1 VRARGRA
8 ALGAAWPG
16 RRTNRLASWLAVA
29 FVAAVL
35 AGCSYPTRN
44 TELASLDPRDGYR
57 WGALAGGELEDT
69 IFIFTASGGG
79 TRATAL
85 ALSTLRGLERLKLDS
100 GRSLADEI
108 DVVSSVSGGSV
119 TAGYFALTGTG
130 GFDRLERDFVR
141 RDGMSALIWKILNP
155 VDLIERATPSR
166 ERIDLLID
174 YLDET
179 LFDEATFADLRRA
192 GRRPLL
198 ILNAADMVEGTP
210 FPFTQNRFDLICSDL
225 GRLKLSVGVAASA
238 AVPGAMTP
246 LTLVNY
252 SPCEAQESAS
262 SKNQEPVSWKEWVT
276 NAADSNWYDNPAR
289 VRRGRVA
296 ESYALG
302 RTVPPPE
309 GKFFIH
315 LLDGGIADNLGVAE
329 PFRLLSTNEVSPNF
343 FNQISQGKIRR
354 IVFVLVNARSAKAS
368 ELNGEI
374 ATPGITAMLGAT
386 IDAAIDNATFGNFQ
400 RLETLLRER
409 LRAAAAEMPE
419 PLAGNFKNVET
430 FFLPVDFDAIE
441 DDGCRRAFQSIATRW
456 TLREKEIDALMI
468 AGQALLKSAPKL
480 TKVANSLGVTGI
492 ENLPELE
499 DACAAVAKARR

>member
-1 VRARGRA
+1 VRTCRKV
-8 ALGAAWPG
+8 ALGAAWWG
-16 RRTNRLASWLAVA
+16 RRTNWFASWLVVAV
-29 FVAAVL
+29 VAAGL
-35 AGCSYPTRN
+35 AACSYPTRN
-44 TELASLDPRDGYR
+44 VELASLDPREGYR
-57 WGALAGGELEDT
+57 WGALAGGELDDT
-69 IFIFTASGGG
+69 ILIFTASGGG

-85 ALSTLRGLERLKLDS
+85 ALSTLRGLERLKRAS

-108 DVVSSVSGGSV
+108 DAISSVSGGSV

-130 GFDRLERDFVR
+130 GFDKLERDFVR
-141 RDGMSALIWKILNP
+141 RDGMSALIWKGLNP

-179 LFDEATFADLRRA
+179 LFDEATFADLTRA

-225 GRLKLSVGVAASA
+225 GQMKLSVGVAASA
-238 AVPGAMTP
+238 AVPGAMSP

-252 SPCEAQESAS
+252 SRCAAQNS
-262 SKNQEPVSWKEWVT
+262 SGTWPKAWIT
-276 NAADSNWYDNPAR
+276 NAANSDWYDNPAR

-296 ESYALG
+296 EAYALG
-302 RTVPPPE
+302 RTVPSPE
-309 GKFFIH
+309 GKDFIH
-315 LLDGGIADNLGVAE
+315 LLDGGIADNLGIAE

-368 ELNGEI
+368 KLNGEM

-386 IDAAIDNATFGNFQ
+386 VDAAIDNATFGNFQ

-419 PLAGNFKNVET
+419 PLAGNFRNVET

-456 TLREKEIDALMI
+456 TLPEKEIDALMI
-468 AGQALLKSAPKL
+468 AGQALLKSAPQL
-480 TKVANSLGVTGI
+480 SKVANSLGVSGI
-492 ENLPELE
+492 ENLPDLE
-499 DACAAVAKARR
+499 DACAVIEEARRKPDKS

>member
-29 FVAAVL
+29 FVVAVV

-44 TELASLDPRDGYR
+44 VELTSLDPRDGYR
-57 WGALAGGELEDT
+57 WQALAGGELEDT
-69 IFIFTASGGG
+69 ILIFTASGGG

-179 LFDEATFADLRRA
+179 LFDETTFADLRRA

-238 AVPGAMTP
+238 AVPGALSP
-246 LTLVNY
+246 LTLVDY
-252 SPCEAQESAS
+252 SPCAAQEA
-262 SKNQEPVSWKEWVT
+262 VSWPKTWVT

-296 ESYALG
+296 EAYALG
-302 RTVPPPE
+302 STVPPPE
-309 GKFFIH
+309 GKSYIH

-329 PFRLLSTNEVSPNF
+329 PFRLLSSNEVSPDF
-343 FNQISQGKIRR
+343 FNQISKGKIRR
-354 IVFVLVNARSAKAS
+354 VIFVLVNARSAKAS
-368 ELNGEI
+368 KLNGEI

-480 TKVANSLGVTGI
+480 TKVASSLGVTGI
-492 ENLPELE
+492 EDLPEME

>member
-1 VRARGRA
+1 VRAPGRT
-8 ALGAAWPG
+8 ALGAGWWG
-16 RRTNRLASWLAVA
+16 RRTKRLASWLVVAV
-29 FVAAVL
+29 VAAGL
-35 AGCSYPTRN
+35 AACSYPTRN
-44 TELASLDPRDGYR
+44 VELASLDPREGYR
-57 WGALAGGELEDT
+57 WGALAGGELDDT
-69 IFIFTASGGG
+69 ILIFTASGGG

-85 ALSTLRGLERLKLDS
+85 ALSTLRGLERLKLES
-100 GRSLADEI
+100 GHSLADEI

-130 GFDRLERDFVR
+130 GFDKLERDFVR
-141 RDGMSALIWKILNP
+141 RDGISALIWEGLNP

-179 LFDEATFADLRRA
+179 LFDEATFADLTRA

-210 FPFTQNRFDLICSDL
+210 FPLTQNRFDLICSDL

-238 AVPGAMTP
+238 AVPGAMSP

-252 SPCEAQESAS
+252 SRCAAQNS
-262 SKNQEPVSWKEWVT
+262 SGTWPKAWIT
-276 NAADSNWYDNPAR
+276 NAANSDWYDNPAR

-296 ESYALG
+296 EAYALG

-309 GKFFIH
+309 GKDFIH

-343 FNQISQGKIRR
+343 FNQISQGKIKR

-374 ATPGITAMLGAT
+374 ATPGITAMLTAT
-386 IDAAIDNATFGNFQ
+386 VDAAIDNATFGNFE

-419 PLAGNFKNVET
+419 PLAGNFRNVET
-430 FFLPVDFDAIE
+430 FVLPVDFDAIE
-441 DDGCRRAFQSIATRW
+441 DGGCRRAFQSIATSW
-456 TLREKEIDALMI
+456 TLPEKEIDALMI

-480 TKVANSLGVTGI
+480 SKVANALGVSGI
-492 ENLPELE
+492 ENLPDLE
-499 DACAAVAKARR
+499 DACAVIEEARRKPDKS